1 MIDYIVLSANTPFAV
16 IMQMHGSWMG
26 LVQRYILESMQ
37 CIGFSRLEAKVWRED
52 LSISVMLLSLPR
64 LLRIPAAPG
73 PP

>member
-37 CIGFSRLEAKVWRED
+37 CIGFSRLEAKVGER
-52 LSISVMLLSLPR
+52 
-64 LLRIPAAPG
+64 A
-73 PP
+73 